1 MKTERYV
8 SVMANLKK
16 ENRLNTALITVL
28 VFLVVVLAIYS
39 IALSKRQTTVI
50 IPKGLAASVEV
61 GQSEAD
67 QEYLSAMGN
76 YVAYMF
82 LNFDP
87 QNVIGQYEVLAT
99 LATTV
104 ARKQMFETATEY
116 KRNNISS
123 RIYIRKINVTDQ
135 VIEVY
140 GERSKYI
147 LDKEVENKTFVLK
160 VAYEI
165 SFGSFRVKE
174 LIL

>member
-1 MKTERYV
+1 
-8 SVMANLKK
+8 MANLKK
-16 ENRLNTALITVL
+16 ENKLNTVLITVL

-50 IPKGLAASVEV
+50 IPKGLSASVEV

-67 QEYLSAMGN
+67 KEYLKAMGN

-87 QNVIGQYEVLAT
+87 QNVVGQYEVLAT
-99 LATTV
+99 LATSV

-116 KRNNISS
+116 KKNNISS
-123 RIYIRKINVTDQ
+123 RIYIRTVNVTDK
-135 VIEVY
+135 VIEVH
-140 GERSKYI
+140 GQRSKYI
-147 LDKEVENKTFVLK
+147 LDKEVENKNFILK
-160 VAYEI
+160 VVYEI
-165 SFGSFRVKE
+165 NFGSFRVKE